1 MYIKRIVDTSN
12 AALAPLVALIAAI
25 DEADLLN
32 VDLPL
37 EMPGLLEQFLDPE
50 IQAGLPEVLRVAAA
64 EYLNRLPGYREDDFR
79 RAAEQHVLRVALWM
93 GEAQVAEEA
102 DLEALGLEEEPDDG

>member
-64 EYLNRLPGYREDDFR
+64 EYLNRLPGYREGDFQ
-79 RAAEQHVLRVALWM
+79 RAAEQHALRVELWL
-93 GEAQVAEEA
+93 GEAQIVEDTEIGT
-102 DLEALGLEEEPDDG
+102 LGLEEPDDS